1 MTRKPEVRAGIIGV
15 GGIAMGKHLPALAK
29 LDNVKITAFY
39 DIDKE
44 RALKG
49 LDQFGAPGAKVYE
62 DYHDLLAAKLDVVHI
77 CTPNN
82 SHATIAIEAL
92 QAGKHVM
99 CEKPMATTAADARRM
114 VAAARA
120 AGKKLT
126 IGYQQRYRPDSLYVK
141 KLVEQGE
148 LGDIYYAKALALRR
162 RGVPTWGVFLDKGI
176 QGGGPMIDIGTH
188 ALDLTLWL
196 MNNYEPEYA
205 VGAAFYKLGARPNA
219 VNSWGPWD
227 PAKFEVEDSA
237 LGFVKFKNGAALVLE
252 TSWALNTLQESGI
265 AYVLCGTE
273 AGADYLDG
281 LRINGEK
288 HGRLYTEKIDLNA
301 CGGEFNDLRGLGP
314 GEIEAK
320 LWIDAIVNDTDPVVK
335 MEQALVVCEI
345 LDAIYES
352 SETGQPVYFTGERA
366 LAGV

>member
-1 MTRKPEVRAGIIGV
+1 MAKKTEVRAGVIGV
-15 GGIAMGKHLPALAK
+15 GGIALGKHLPALAR
-29 LDNVKITAFY
+29 LDNVKITAFF

-44 RALKG
+44 RARKG
-49 LDQFGAPGAKVYE
+49 LSDFGGQGAKVYE

-82 SHATIAIEAL
+82 SHAGIAIEAL
-92 QAGKHVM
+92 EAGCHVM

-114 VAAARA
+114 VAAARK

-126 IGYQQRYRPDSLYVK
+126 IGYQSRYRPDALYMK

-148 LGDIYYAKALALRR
+148 LGEVYYAKALALRR
-162 RGVPTWGVFLDKGI
+162 RGVPTWGVFLDKAI

-205 VGAAFYKLGARPNA
+205 VGTAFYKLGQRPNA
-219 VNSWGPWD
+219 VNGWGPWD

-252 TSWALNTLQESGI
+252 TSWALNMLQESGI

-273 AGADYLDG
+273 AGADNLDG

-288 HGRLYTEKIDLNA
+288 HGRLYSETIDLNA
-301 CGGEFNDLRGLGP
+301 CGGEFDEFRGLDAGQ
-314 GEIEAK
+314 IEAK
-320 LWIDAIVNDTDPVVK
+320 LWIDAIINDTDPVVK

-352 SETGQPVYFTGERA
+352 GQTGQPVYFTGERA
-366 LAGV
+366 LASV

>member
-1 MTRKPEVRAGIIGV
+1 MPAKTQIRAGVIGV

-29 LDNVKITAFY
+29 LDNVKITAFF

-49 LDQFGAPGAKVYE
+49 LNEFGASGAKVYE
-62 DYHDLLAAKLDVVHI
+62 NCHDLLAAKLDVVHV

-82 SHATIAIEAL
+82 SHAGIAIEAL
-92 QAGKHVM
+92 EAGCHVM
-99 CEKPMATTAADARRM
+99 CEKPMATTAVDARRM
-114 VAAARA
+114 VAAARK

-126 IGYQQRYRPDSLYVK
+126 IGYQSRYRPDAQYMKMLI
-141 KLVEQGE
+141 EQGE

-205 VGAAFYKLGARPNA
+205 VGTAFCKLGKRENA

-227 PAKFEVEDSA
+227 PTKFEVEDSA

-252 TSWALNTLQESGI
+252 TSWALNNLQETGI
-265 AYVLCGTE
+265 AYVLCGSE
-273 AGADYLDG
+273 AGADSLDG

-288 HGRLYTEKIDLNA
+288 QGRLFTEKIDLNA
-301 CGGEFNDLRGLGP
+301 CGGEFNDVRGMDA

-320 LWIDAIVNDTDPVVK
+320 RWIDAIVKDTDPVVK

-352 SETGQPVYFTGERA
+352 SETGQPVYFTGERE